1 MPDTIGGVWW
11 NLRPVKDRPG
21 CQRNLVPA
29 LGALVAPLVHQF
41 IRSFVPA
48 SCQFQTDF
56 ATEEACQQY
65 LSACRWSVCHDF
77 AKVGGLL
84 RRFGQA
90 GRYRKLGKWFKIKE
104 AQNVGA

>member
-1 MPDTIGGVWW
+1 MPDTIGGVA
-11 NLRPVKDRPG
+11 
-21 CQRNLVPA
+21 PA

-48 SCQFQTDF
+48 SWTSEAHPANGTPPDTAGKPPLWRSRPETD
-56 ATEEACQQY
+56 EAS
-65 LSACRWSVCHDF
+65 LGTGWFCRGF